1 MSSASSNRS
10 PIVQERNPPFQSNGA
25 QTGNMGEA
33 IYFDSGGNRLFGWFH
48 PPAAHVTADVGL
60 VICKPFGYEALCS
73 HRGLRAF
80 AGAAAALGVPTLRL
94 DYLGTGDSAEIDSQ
108 ANQLEVWTRDVRAAV
123 DELRSRAGVRH
134 VCLLGVRLGAL
145 LAALAA
151 VECTASI
158 SLILIA
164 PIVSGRRYLRELRT
178 TRLAAAMGNTKM
190 PSAAAATTDA
200 LTAHAAEVNAGSMEV
215 SGFWMSAATLEALKK
230 VDLSAYTAATVSDV
244 LVIDGRSLPGASVWA
259 QQLIGLGVRTKYL
272 VLPGLIE
279 MTMTS
284 PQFATIPQ
292 EMIAAMRDW
301 LLQFPRS
308 PSVPSAEGGG
318 RHAAAVPAS
327 PTMELTVPSYEP
339 GQQARLT
346 ERPVCFSSEPV
357 LFGVVTEPRQGEI
370 RRRGVILLNAG
381 ADYHI
386 GANGMHVSFARDWAR
401 HGYVVL
407 RIDLAGLGES
417 GTRPGQADNEVFPP
431 AVLDDIRAAIAFL
444 RSRYA
449 AADITLF
456 GLCSGAYHAL
466 RAAAAGV
473 PVNRILMV
481 NPQNYFWKA
490 GTTLNDLQLAE
501 VVHNPGLYR
510 RQIFSAEAW
519 KRLLSGQVNT
529 WRIAKIY
536 FYRPLMGLES
546 KLRDIA
552 RRLHIQLPNDLG
564 SELEEIHSRGVR
576 IVFVFARGE
585 PGIDLLKLEAGS
597 SVKRLGESC
606 RIHYIDGGDH
616 IFSQSGPRAILK
628 KILSD
633 ELYARS

>member
-1 MSSASSNRS
+1 MSSASFNRLPIAHERS
-10 PIVQERNPPFQSNGA
+10 PPFESKGA
-25 QTGNMGEA
+25 EAGGMGNA
-33 IYFDSGGNRLFGWFH
+33 IYFDSGGHRLFGWFNA
-48 PPAAHVTADVGL
+48 PAAQATADIGL

-80 AGAAAALGVPTLRL
+80 AEAAAAIGVPSLRL

-108 ANQLEVWTRDVRAAV
+108 ADQLEVWTRDVRAAV
-123 DELRSRAGVRH
+123 DELRRRTGVRQ

-151 VECTASI
+151 AECTGAI

-178 TRLAAAMGNTKM
+178 TRLAAALGKGQL
-190 PSAAAATTDA
+190 PSTAPTDS
-200 LTAHAAEVNAGSMEV
+200 AEVNAGSIEV

-230 VDLSAYTAATVSDV
+230 VDLSAYTASPVSDV
-244 LVIDGRSLPGASVWA
+244 LVIDGKGLPGASAWT
-259 QQLIGLGVRTKYL
+259 QQLIGRGLQAKYL

-279 MTMTS
+279 MAMTS
-284 PQFATIPQ
+284 PQFASIPQ

-301 LLQFPRS
+301 LLQRPQGS
-308 PSVPSAEGGG
+308 SEASAESGG
-318 RHAAAVPAS
+318 RHVGSAPVS
-327 PTMELTVPSYEP
+327 PIMEMTVPSDGP
-339 GQQARLT
+339 GQQALLT
-346 ERPVCFSSEPV
+346 ERPVFFGAETV
-357 LFGVVTEPRQGEI
+357 LFGIVTEPRQGEI

-407 RIDLAGLGES
+407 RMDLAGLGES

-431 AVLDDIRAAIAFL
+431 AVLEDIRAAIAYL

-449 AADITLF
+449 ATDITLF

-481 NPQNYFWKA
+481 NPQNYFWKE

-501 VVHNPGLYR
+501 VVHNPRLYR
-510 RQIFSAEAW
+510 RQIFSGEAW
-519 KRLLSGQVNT
+519 KRLLSGRVDA
-529 WRIAKIY
+529 WRIVKIY
-536 FYRPLMGLES
+536 FYRPLLGLES
-546 KLRDIA
+546 KLRDLA
-552 RRLHIQLPNDLG
+552 RRLRIRLPNDLG
-564 SELEEIHSRGVR
+564 TELEEIYRRKVR

-585 PGIDLLKLEAGS
+585 PGIDLLTLEAGS

-606 RIHYIDGGDH
+606 RIHFIDGGDH

>member
-1 MSSASSNRS
+1 MCSASSNRL
-10 PIVQERNPPFQSNGA
+10 PIAQERPPFQSNGA
-25 QTGNMGEA
+25 QTGLLAHA
-33 IYFDSGGNRLFGWFH
+33 IYFDSGGQRLFGWFH
-48 PPAAHVTADVGL
+48 PPAAHTTADVGV

-80 AGAAAALGVPTLRL
+80 AEAAAALGVPALRV

-108 ANQLEVWTRDVRAAV
+108 ADQLEVWTQDVRAAV
-123 DELRSRAGVRH
+123 DELRRRTGVRH

-151 VECTASI
+151 GECTTAI

-178 TRLAAAMGNTKM
+178 TRLAAAMGKGQL
-190 PSAAAATTDA
+190 PSAAAPADTT
-200 LTAHAAEVNAGSMEV
+200 EVHTGSTEV

-230 VDLSAYTAATVSDV
+230 VDLSTHTASTVSDV
-244 LVIDGRSLPGASVWA
+244 LVIDGRSLPGAGAWA
-259 QQLIGLGVRTKYL
+259 QQLIGLGVRTQYL

-301 LLQFPRS
+301 LLQFPHA
-308 PSVPSAEGGG
+308 PSVPSADGGG
-318 RHAAAVPAS
+318 RYVGSAPAS
-327 PTMELTVPSYEP
+327 PSMEMTVPGYEP
-339 GQQARLT
+339 GQQALLT
-346 ERPVCFSSEPV
+346 ERPVFFGSETE
-357 LFGVVTEPRQGEI
+357 LFGIVTEPRQGEI

-381 ADYHI
+381 ADYHV

-407 RIDLAGLGES
+407 RMDLAGLGES

-466 RAAAAGV
+466 RAAAAGIA
-473 PVNRILMV
+473 VNRILMV
-481 NPQNYFWKA
+481 NPQNYFWKE

-510 RQIFSAEAW
+510 RQIFSAAAW
-519 KRLLSGQVNT
+519 KRLLTGQVDT

-536 FYRPLMGLES
+536 FYRPLLDVES
-546 KLRDIA
+546 TMRDIA
-552 RRLHIQLPNDLG
+552 RRLHIRLPNDLG
-564 SELEEIHSRGVR
+564 TELEEIHRRGVR

-585 PGIDLLKLEAGS
+585 PGIDLLKIEAGS

-633 ELYARS
+633 ELFARS

>member
-1 MSSASSNRS
+1 MSSASSNRL
-10 PIVQERNPPFQSNGA
+10 PTAQEPSPPFQSNGA
-25 QTGNMGEA
+25 QPGGLGNA
-33 IYFDSGGNRLFGWFH
+33 IYFDSDGHRLFGWFH
-48 PPAAHVTADVGL
+48 THAAHTTADVGL

-80 AGAAAALGVPTLRL
+80 AEAAAALGVPTLRL
-94 DYLGTGDSAEIDSQ
+94 DYLGTGDSAAIDPQ

-123 DELRSRAGVRH
+123 DELLRRTGVRH

-151 VECTASI
+151 GECTGPI

-178 TRLAAAMGNTKM
+178 TRLAAAMGGAKL
-190 PSAAAATTDA
+190 PSATPAPADTDM
-200 LTAHAAEVNAGSMEV
+200 NAGSIEV
-215 SGFWMSAATLEALKK
+215 SGFWMSAATLDALKK
-230 VDLSAYTAATVSDV
+230 VDLSTYTASTMSDV
-244 LVIDGRSLPGASVWA
+244 LVIDGKGLPGASVWA
-259 QQLIGLGVRTKYL
+259 QQLLELGVRTKYL
-272 VLPGLIE
+272 VLPGLIQ

-284 PQFATIPQ
+284 PEFATVPE

-301 LLQFPRS
+301 LLQFPHG
-308 PSVPSAEGGG
+308 PSVPSAGIGGG
-318 RHAAAVPAS
+318 RYLAAGPAAPAS
-327 PTMELTVPSYEP
+327 QTMEMTVPSHGP
-339 GQQARLT
+339 GGQQTLLT
-346 ERPVCFSSEPV
+346 ERPVFFGSEPV
-357 LFGVVTEPRQGEI
+357 LFGIVTEPRQGEI

-386 GANGMHVSFARDWAR
+386 GASGMHVSFARDWAR

-407 RIDLAGLGES
+407 RMDLAGLGES

-444 RSRYA
+444 RTDYE

-481 NPQNYFWKA
+481 NPQNYFWNE

-501 VVHNPGLYR
+501 VVQNPGLYR
-510 RQIFSAEAW
+510 RQIFSAAAW
-519 KRLLSGQVNT
+519 KRLLTGQVDT

-536 FYRPLMGLES
+536 FYRPLLDLES

-552 RRLHIQLPNDLG
+552 RRLHIRLPNDLG
-564 SELEEIHSRGVR
+564 TELEEIHRRGVR

-585 PGIDLLKLEAGS
+585 PGIDLLKIKAGS

-616 IFSQSGPRAILK
+616 IFSQNGPRAILK

-633 ELYARS
+633 ELFARS

>member
-1 MSSASSNRS
+1 MSSASSNQLPMAQQRS
-10 PIVQERNPPFQSNGA
+10 PPFESKGA
-25 QTGNMGEA
+25 EAGGMGNA
-33 IYFDSGGNRLFGWFH
+33 IYFDSGGHRLFGWFH
-48 PPAAHVTADVGL
+48 APAAQATTDIGL

-80 AGAAAALGVPTLRL
+80 AEAAAAIGVPTLRL

-108 ANQLEVWTRDVRAAV
+108 ADQLEVWTRDVRAAV
-123 DELRSRAGVRH
+123 EELRSRTGVRQ

-151 VECTASI
+151 GECTGAI

-178 TRLAAAMGNTKM
+178 TRLAAALGKGQS
-190 PSAAAATTDA
+190 PSAAPADG
-200 LTAHAAEVNAGSMEV
+200 AEVNAGSMEV

-230 VDLSAYTAATVSDV
+230 VDLSTYTASPVSDV
-244 LVIDGRSLPGASVWA
+244 LVIDGKGLPGASAWT
-259 QQLIGLGVRTKYL
+259 QQLIGRGVQTKYL

-279 MTMTS
+279 MAMTS
-284 PQFATIPQ
+284 PQFASIPQ
-292 EMIAAMRDW
+292 EMIAATRDW
-301 LLQFPRS
+301 LLQRPHG
-308 PSVPSAEGGG
+308 PSVASAEGGG
-318 RHAAAVPAS
+318 QHVGSAPVS
-327 PTMELTVPSYEP
+327 PVREMTVPSDGP
-339 GQQARLT
+339 GQQVLLT
-346 ERPVCFSSEPV
+346 ERPVFFGAETV
-357 LFGVVTEPRQGEI
+357 LFGIVTEPRLGEI

-407 RIDLAGLGES
+407 RMDLAGLGES

-431 AVLDDIRAAIAFL
+431 AVLDDIRAAIAYL

-481 NPQNYFWKA
+481 NPQNYFWKE

-510 RQIFSAEAW
+510 RQIFSGEAW
-519 KRLLSGQVNT
+519 KRLLSGQVDA
-529 WRIAKIY
+529 WRIVKIY
-536 FYRPLMGLES
+536 FYRPLLGLES
-546 KLRDIA
+546 KLRDLA
-552 RRLHIQLPNDLG
+552 RRVRIRLPNDLG
-564 SELEEIHSRGVR
+564 TELEEIYRRKVR
-576 IVFVFARGE
+576 IVFVFASGE
-585 PGIDLLKLEAGS
+585 PGIDLLTLEAGS

-606 RIHYIDGGDH
+606 RIHFIDGGDH

>member
-1 MSSASSNRS
+1 M
-10 PIVQERNPPFQSNGA
+10 P
-25 QTGNMGEA
+25 
-33 IYFDSGGNRLFGWFH
+33 
-48 PPAAHVTADVGL
+48 
-60 VICKPFGYEALCS
+60 
-73 HRGLRAF
+73 
-80 AGAAAALGVPTLRL
+80 GAAAAPADT
-94 DYLGTGDSAEIDSQ
+94 S
-108 ANQLEVWTRDVRAAV
+108 
-123 DELRSRAGVRH
+123 
-134 VCLLGVRLGAL
+134 
-145 LAALAA
+145 
-151 VECTASI
+151 
-158 SLILIA
+158 
-164 PIVSGRRYLRELRT
+164 
-178 TRLAAAMGNTKM
+178 
-190 PSAAAATTDA
+190 
-200 LTAHAAEVNAGSMEV
+200 EVNAGSMEV
-215 SGFWMSAATLEALKK
+215 SGFWMSAATLEALRK
-230 VDLSAYTAATVSDV
+230 VDLSTYTAAALSDV
-244 LVIDGRSLPGASVWA
+244 LVIDGKSLPGASAWA

-284 PQFATIPQ
+284 PQYAIIPQ

-301 LLQFPRS
+301 LLQFPHA
-308 PSVPSAEGGG
+308 VPSADGGG
-318 RHAAAVPAS
+318 RSVGSAPAS
-327 PTMELTVPSYEP
+327 PSMEMTVPGYEP
-339 GQQARLT
+339 GQQALLT
-346 ERPVCFSSEPV
+346 ERPVFFGSETE

-381 ADYHI
+381 ADYHV

-407 RIDLAGLGES
+407 RMDLAGLGES

-466 RAAAAGV
+466 RAAAAGIA
-473 PVNRILMV
+473 VNRILMV
-481 NPQNYFWKA
+481 NPQNYFWKE

-510 RQIFSAEAW
+510 RQIFSAAAW
-519 KRLLSGQVNT
+519 KRMLTGQVDT

-536 FYRPLMGLES
+536 FYRPLLGLES
-546 KLRDIA
+546 KARDIA
-552 RRLHIQLPNDLG
+552 RRLHIRLPNDLG
-564 SELEEIHSRGVR
+564 SELEEIYRRGVR
-576 IVFVFARGE
+576 IVFVFALGE
-585 PGIDLLKLEAGS
+585 PGIELLKIKAGS

-606 RIHYIDGGDH
+606 RIHFIDGGDH

-633 ELYARS
+633 ELFARS

>member
-1 MSSASSNRS
+1 MSSASSNRL
-10 PIVQERNPPFQSNGA
+10 PIASERSPPFQSNGA
-25 QTGNMGEA
+25 QTDGFGNA

-48 PPAAHVTADVGL
+48 THTAHTAADVGL

-80 AGAAAALGVPTLRL
+80 AEAAAALGVPTLRL
-94 DYLGTGDSAEIDSQ
+94 DYLGTGDSAAIDPQ

-123 DELRSRAGVRH
+123 DELRRRTGVRH

-151 VECTASI
+151 GECSAAI

-178 TRLAAAMGNTKM
+178 TRLAAALGDAQL
-190 PSAAAATTDA
+190 PSAAAAPTDTGA
-200 LTAHAAEVNAGSMEV
+200 GHAAEVNAGSMEV
-215 SGFWMSAATLEALKK
+215 SGFWMSAATVEALKK
-230 VDLSAYTAATVSDV
+230 VDLSTYRASAVSDV
-244 LVIDGRSLPGASVWA
+244 LVIDGKSLPGASVWA
-259 QQLIGLGVRTKYL
+259 QQLIGLGIRTKYL

-284 PQFATIPQ
+284 PQFASIPR
-292 EMIAAMRDW
+292 EMIAAMREW
-301 LLQFPRS
+301 LVQFPQG
-308 PSVPSAEGGG
+308 PSASSADGE
-318 RHAAAVPAS
+318 RRYVSSAPAS
-327 PTMELTVPSYEP
+327 PIVEMTVPSDGP
-339 GQQARLT
+339 GQQVLLT
-346 ERPVCFSSEPV
+346 ERPVFFGSEIV
-357 LFGVVTEPRQGEI
+357 LFGIVTEPREGEI
-370 RRRGVILLNAG
+370 RRRAVIMLNAG

-407 RIDLAGLGES
+407 RMDLAGLGES

-473 PVNRILMV
+473 PINRILMV

-510 RQIFSAEAW
+510 RQIFSAAAW
-519 KRLLSGQVNT
+519 RRLLSGRVDA

-536 FYRPLMGLES
+536 FYRPLLGLES
-546 KLRDIA
+546 KVRDIA
-552 RRLHIQLPNDLG
+552 RRLHIRLPNDLG
-564 SELEEIHSRGVR
+564 SELEEIYRRGVR
-576 IVFVFARGE
+576 IVFVFALGE
-585 PGIDLLKLEAGS
+585 PGIELLKIKAGS

-606 RIHYIDGGDH
+606 RIHFIDGGDH

-633 ELYARS
+633 ELFARS

>member
-1 MSSASSNRS
+1 MSSAFPNRL
-10 PIVQERNPPFQSNGA
+10 PLPQERGRFQSKGA
-25 QTGNMGEA
+25 QTGGMGNA
-33 IYFDSGGNRLFGWFH
+33 IYFDSGGHRLFGWFH
-48 PPAAHVTADVGL
+48 PPTAHITADVGV

-80 AGAAAALGVPTLRL
+80 AEAAAALGVPTMRL

-108 ANQLEVWTRDVRAAV
+108 ADQLDAWTRDVRAAV
-123 DELRSRAGVRH
+123 EELRDRTGVRH

-151 VECTASI
+151 RECTGPI

-178 TRLAAAMGNTKM
+178 TRLAAALGNGKM
-190 PSAAAATTDA
+190 PAAAVAPAET
-200 LTAHAAEVNAGSMEV
+200 AEVNAGSMEV
-215 SGFWMSAATLEALKK
+215 SGFWLSAATLEALKK
-230 VDLSAYTAATVSDV
+230 VDLSTYTASAVSDM
-244 LVIDGRSLPGASVWA
+244 LVIDGRRLPGASAWA
-259 QQLIGLGVRTKYL
+259 EELMGRGVRTKYL

-284 PQFATIPQ
+284 PQFASIPQ

-301 LLQFPRS
+301 LLQFPRG
-308 PSVPSAEGGG
+308 PSADGGG
-318 RHAAAVPAS
+318 RHETAAPVS
-327 PTMELTVPSYEP
+327 PTMEMTVPGNEP
-339 GQQARLT
+339 GQQALLT
-346 ERPVCFSSEPV
+346 ERPVFFGSEPV
-357 LFGVVTEPRQGEI
+357 LFGIVTEPRQGEI

-407 RIDLAGLGES
+407 RMDLAGLGES
-417 GTRPGQADNEVFPP
+417 ETRPGQADNEVFPP
-431 AVLDDIRAAIAFL
+431 AVLDDIRTAIAFL
-444 RSRYA
+444 RSHYA

-456 GLCSGAYHAL
+456 GLCSGAYHVL
-466 RAAAAGV
+466 RAAAAGI

-490 GTTLNDLQLAE
+490 GTALNDLQLVE
-501 VVHNPGLYR
+501 VVHNPRLYR
-510 RQIFSAEAW
+510 RQIFSVAAW
-519 KRLLSGQVNT
+519 KRLLTGQVDT

-536 FYRPLMGLES
+536 FYRPILELES

-552 RRLHIQLPNDLG
+552 RSLRIRLTNDLG
-564 SELEEIHSRGVR
+564 TELEEIYTRKVR
-576 IVFVFARGE
+576 IVFVFARGQ
-585 PGIDLLKLEAGS
+585 PGIDLLKFEAGS
-597 SVKRLGESC
+597 SVKRLGETC

-616 IFSQSGPRAILK
+616 IFSQSGPRAMLK

-633 ELYARS
+633 ELFARS

>member
-1 MSSASSNRS
+1 MSSASSNRL
-10 PIVQERNPPFQSNGA
+10 PIAQERTPPFQSNGA
-25 QTGNMGEA
+25 QTGGLASA
-33 IYFDSGGNRLFGWFH
+33 IYFDSGGHRLFAWFH
-48 PPAAHVTADVGL
+48 TPAAHATADVGL

-80 AGAAAALGVPTLRL
+80 AEAAAALGVPTLRL
-94 DYLGTGDSAEIDSQ
+94 DYLGTGDSAAIDSQ

-123 DELRSRAGVRH
+123 DELRRRTGVRH

-151 VECTASI
+151 GECTAAI

-178 TRLAAAMGNTKM
+178 IRLAAAMGHAQL
-190 PSAAAATTDA
+190 PSASAAPTD
-200 LTAHAAEVNAGSMEV
+200 TDMNAGSMEV

-230 VDLSAYTAATVSDV
+230 VDLSTYSASTLSDV
-244 LVIDGRSLPGASVWA
+244 LVIDGRSLPGASAWA

-284 PQFATIPQ
+284 PELATIPQ

-301 LLQFPRS
+301 LLQFRQN
-308 PSVPSAEGGG
+308 PSVPSVDGADRYVGS
-318 RHAAAVPAS
+318 APAS
-327 PTMELTVPSYEP
+327 PIMEMTVPSDGP
-339 GQQARLT
+339 GQQALLT
-346 ERPVCFSSEPV
+346 ERPVFFDSETA
-357 LFGVVTEPRQGEI
+357 LFGIVTEPRQGEI

-407 RIDLAGLGES
+407 RMDLAGLGES

-444 RSRYA
+444 RTRYA

-490 GTTLNDLQLAE
+490 GTTPNDLQRVE
-501 VVHNPGLYR
+501 VVQNPGLYR
-510 RQIFSAEAW
+510 RQIFSAAAW
-519 KRLLSGQVNT
+519 KRLLSGQVDI

-536 FYRPLMGLES
+536 FYRPLLTLES
-546 KLRDIA
+546 RLRDIA
-552 RRLHIQLPNDLG
+552 RRLHIRLPNDLG
-564 SELEEIHSRGVR
+564 SELEEIYRRGVR
-576 IVFVFARGE
+576 IVFVFARGQ

-597 SVKRLGESC
+597 SVKRLGETC

-633 ELYARS
+633 ELFARS